1 MLKKSKVK
9 VLLGICGG
17 IAAYK
22 SAYLASLLV
31 KKSYDVKTVMTKGAV
46 KFIAPLTF
54 EALTG
59 NCVHTDLFEKVYDES
74 HTSLSKWA
82 DIIII
87 APLTAA
93 TMAKLAHGISDD
105 LLSVIVLDYK
115 GPIFLCPAMHENMW
129 RNPAASA
136 NMGVLKKRGF
146 YFIGPVKGR
155 LAGGSHGEG
164 RMTEPEEIL
173 KYISRKCSEEKRSIK
188 NGCYNK

>member
-82 DIIII
+82 DIILIKNEYGI
-87 APLTAA
+87 APRFSISIPSFINLCNENISAVCFVLFIF
-93 TMAKLAHGISDD
+93 LAEIT
-105 LLSVIVLDYK
+105 IVLLRVLDVS
-115 GPIFLCPAMHENMW
+115 PA
-129 RNPAASA
+129 
-136 NMGVLKKRGF
+136 
-146 YFIGPVKGR
+146 
-155 LAGGSHGEG
+155 
-164 RMTEPEEIL
+164 
-173 KYISRKCSEEKRSIK
+173 
-188 NGCYNK
+188 